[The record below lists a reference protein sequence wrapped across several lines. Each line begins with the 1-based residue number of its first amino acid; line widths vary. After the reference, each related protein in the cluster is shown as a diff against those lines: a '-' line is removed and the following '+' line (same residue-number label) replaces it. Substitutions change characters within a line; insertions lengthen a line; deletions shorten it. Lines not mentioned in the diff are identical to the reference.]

1 MGDDSNSF
9 VDDVLQSFRRTPNS
23 EFEELSPDE
32 LKRRYPCINMG
43 DNVKAC
49 YDPQAGVIMADKAL
63 KVLWV
68 MGYSNNMYFLRS
80 EKKFHSTMGYFSKK
94 SALIF
99 FYFCLFFPF

>member
-9 VDDVLQSFRRTPNS
+9 VDDVLESFRRTPNS

-32 LKRRYPCINMG
+32 LKRRYPCLNMG

-68 MGYSNNMYFLRS
+68 MGHSNNTYQL
-80 EKKFHSTMGYFSKK
+80 
-94 SALIF
+94 
-99 FYFCLFFPF
+99 